1 MLHAKRAC
9 GSTWRKPRGDWRE
22 KKSGNNR
29 SAAAR
34 VYRRV
39 SPKEMELVLLPYSV
53 ACAFYDHLLT
63 DHLRTTTYFEP
74 EADWPQPIVSQ
85 NNLLISLQQ
94 LYLLGD
100 TRSRRELLV
109 FAEANAARLPLAMG
123 IFANRYTYPAH
134 GCENERQNLSW
145 CLESVMP
152 WRGIMG
158 FTKFGD
164 KAYQ

>member
-1 MLHAKRAC
+1 
-9 GSTWRKPRGDWRE
+9 
-22 KKSGNNR
+22 
-29 SAAAR
+29 
-34 VYRRV
+34 
-39 SPKEMELVLLPYSV
+39 MELVLLPYSV

-158 FTKFGD
+158 FTNFGD
-164 KAYQ
+164 KRINDLGLLQGYVVGVACLHREIPCRRICIHLASRTS